1 MVTGNV
7 FFELIKKGIIN
18 KERLKYCHN
27 MLFGIGEGVD
37 DNEHLDKA
45 VMCMEG
51 IKYEYL

>member
-37 DNEHLDKA
+37 DNERFNTRSLQMK
-45 VMCMEG
+45 M
-51 IKYEYL
+51 I